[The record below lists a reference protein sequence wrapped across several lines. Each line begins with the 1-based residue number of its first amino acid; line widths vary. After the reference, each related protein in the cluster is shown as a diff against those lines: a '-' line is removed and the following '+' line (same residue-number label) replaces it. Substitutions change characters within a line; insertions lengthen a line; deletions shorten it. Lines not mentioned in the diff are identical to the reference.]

1 MYKQKHKEAPA
12 ITGATKNEY
21 RGILSKVSTN
31 GNNRSAQRK
40 TEILEDFK
48 SSPAIHGQRWS
59 DAREWAVKL
68 YCGTDLNPDEIEEL
82 LIEHYGHEMAREMRG
97 LVKDLPNKFEKRD
110 YREMRPTRVTPICP
124 KTKPKLIDLGNL
136 FPDSVSVPESA
147 FLEKSDFELNCGRED
162 ARLLLSCCF
171 REGDLIA
178 IKTSHKSPSFV
189 KSREEWLE
197 YLIENPVLQSEEGSW
212 VYANPISPEVLYRL
226 PKDRHIKASDVLKH
240 RFIVLENDNVS
251 LQTQLSFA
259 GYVLPYLQA
268 IVFSGRKSYHCWL
281 RVDAETPEDYRKAA
295 SNIKSLVGAGCS
307 RFGNSGYD
315 VCTICS
321 TAHPRMCGAARG
333 LEEQRLIFLRS
344 SPTPEPVFRKEVA

>member
-1 MYKQKHKEAPA
+1 MLNKHKEAPA
-12 ITGATKNEY
+12 PRGARASNEY
-21 RGILSKVSTN
+21 RGTLSNVRESHRQNSNQFKTKIL
-31 GNNRSAQRK
+31 G
-40 TEILEDFK
+40 DFN
-48 SSPAIHGQRWS
+48 SSPVVEGQRWS

-68 YCGTDLNPDEIEEL
+68 YCGTDLNSDEIEEL
-82 LIEHYGHEMAREMRG
+82 LIEHYGHVMANEMRG
-97 LVKDLPNKFEKRD
+97 LVKDLPKKFDKRD
-110 YREMRPTRVTPICP
+110 DRVMRPTRISPICP
-124 KTKPKLIDLGNL
+124 KTKPKPIDLGNL

-197 YLIENPVLQSEEGSW
+197 YLIENPVPQSKEGSW
-212 VYANPISPEVLYRL
+212 VYANPVRPEVLDL
-226 PKDRHIKASDVLKH
+226 PPKDRHIRASDIIKH

-268 IVFSGRKSYHCWL
+268 IVFSARKSYHCWL

-307 RFGNSGYD
+307 RFGDSGYD

-333 LEEQRLIFLRS
+333 LEEQRLIFLSS
-344 SPTPEPVFRKEVA
+344 SPSQEPVFRKEVA